1 MDNLHSKS
9 IDVSEKKPL
18 CGVII
23 TLSRPRSGH
32 LSSSGNSDSSISRPA
47 ARINPLSNAHARSS
61 SQIMAPRPSL
71 MSIEPD
77 HPVEMLF
84 ILQLVKDGSYK
95 LIELEVQNELA
106 EACIALH
113 QALKNKKRTRKDEK
127 MIKTKLGNS
136 TLQRNFA
143 QITPAYASGEQRHS
157 QRRRTQ
163 QAETTQNSVSKSVSK
178 FDVKKLRQMSQ
189 FFNISLNFLTL
200 KKWNFPDKT
209 KKNRETSMPHGFT
222 IYGGRYK
229 TRTCDLPHVK
239 RMRYQLRQ
247 SSSSL
252 TACLDY
258 LRKRKLSIP
267 FFYFFQDRKTDSPE
281 SESLLIALSCA

>member
-32 LSSSGNSDSSISRPA
+32 LSSSGNSDSNISRPA

-77 HPVEMLF
+77 HPVEKLF

-113 QALKNKKRTRKDEK
+113 QALKKKKRTRKDEK

-136 TLQRNFA
+136 TLIGSTEELCADYSCIRF
-143 QITPAYASGEQRHS
+143 
-157 QRRRTQ
+157 RRT
-163 QAETTQNSVSKSVSK
+163 TTQSEEVN
-178 FDVKKLRQMSQ
+178 
-189 FFNISLNFLTL
+189 
-200 KKWNFPDKT
+200 
-209 KKNRETSMPHGFT
+209 
-222 IYGGRYK
+222 
-229 TRTCDLPHVK
+229 
-239 RMRYQLRQ
+239 
-247 SSSSL
+247 
-252 TACLDY
+252 TAG
-258 LRKRKLSIP
+258 
-267 FFYFFQDRKTDSPE
+267 
-281 SESLLIALSCA
+281 